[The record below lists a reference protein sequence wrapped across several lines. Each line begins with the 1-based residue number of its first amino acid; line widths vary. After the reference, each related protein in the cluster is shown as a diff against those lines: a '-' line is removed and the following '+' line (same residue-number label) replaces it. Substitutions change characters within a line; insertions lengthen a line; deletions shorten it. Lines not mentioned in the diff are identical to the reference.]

1 MERDPDAIP
10 VVYLDTSV
18 YGRPFDDPAV
28 GSNRREMRAVQTL
41 VDAIQEG
48 NAQLV
53 SSFVVRDECARAN
66 PDVQALEQAMR
77 ELAQTV
83 VPATPE
89 VEALAAR
96 LTAEAGLK
104 PGDSRHVAC
113 AVLAGASDFLS
124 CTPRRISKQA
134 AVEAVLG
141 HGFPMM
147 TPSDFVREVLV

>member
-28 GSNRREMRAVQTL
+28 GGNRREIRAVQAV

-48 NAQLV
+48 EAQLV
-53 SSFVVRDECARAN
+53 SSFAVQDECARAKA
-66 PDVQALEQAMR
+66 DVQALEQALR
-77 ELAQTV
+77 ELAQTI

-104 PGDSRHVAC
+104 PGDSRHIAC

-124 CTPRRISKQA
+124 CTPRRINKQA
-134 AVEAVLG
+134 AVESVLG
-141 HGFPMM
+141 HAFPMM
-147 TPSDFVREVLV
+147 SPSDFVRDVLV

>member
-18 YGRPFDDPAV
+18 YGRPFDDPLV
-28 GSNRREMRAVQTL
+28 GGNRREIRAVQTL
-41 VDAIQEG
+41 VQAIQDG

-53 SSFVVRDECARAN
+53 SSFAVQDECARAN
-66 PDVQALEQAMR
+66 PDVQALEIALR

-83 VPATPE
+83 IPATPE

-113 AVLAGASDFLS
+113 AVLAGAGDFLS
-124 CTPRRISKQA
+124 CTPRRISKQE

-141 HGFPMM
+141 HAFPMM

>member
-10 VVYLDTSV
+10 IVYLDTSV

-28 GSNRREMRAVQTL
+28 GANRREIRAVRAL

-48 NAQLV
+48 DAQLV
-53 SSFVVRDECARAN
+53 SSFAVQDECARAN
-66 PDVQALEQAMR
+66 ADVQALEQAMR
-77 ELAQTV
+77 EFAQTV

-104 PGDSRHVAC
+104 PGDSRHIAC

-134 AVEAVLG
+134 AIEAVLG
-141 HGFPMM
+141 HAFPMM
-147 TPSDFVREVLV
+147 TPSDFVREILV

>member
-28 GSNRREMRAVQTL
+28 GTNRREIRAVRAL

-48 NAQLV
+48 DAQLV
-53 SSFVVRDECARAN
+53 SSFAVQDVCARAN
-66 PDVQALEQAMR
+66 ADVQALEQAMR
-77 ELAQTV
+77 EFAQTV

-96 LTAEAGLK
+96 LTVEAGLK
-104 PGDSRHVAC
+104 PGDSLHVAC
-113 AVLAGASDFLS
+113 AILAGAGDFLS

-141 HGFPMM
+141 HAFPMM
-147 TPSDFVREVLV
+147 TPSAFVRDVLV

>member
-28 GSNRREMRAVQTL
+28 GTNRREIRAVQTL
-41 VDAIQEG
+41 VDAIQAG

-53 SSFVVRDECARAN
+53 SSFAVLDECARAN
-66 PDVQALEQAMR
+66 ADVQALEQALR
-77 ELAQTV
+77 EFAQTV
-83 VPATPE
+83 VPASPE
-89 VEALAAR
+89 VDALAAR

-104 PGDSRHVAC
+104 PGDSRHIAC

-124 CTPRRISKQA
+124 CTPRRINKQP

-141 HGFPMM
+141 HAFPMW
-147 TPSDFVREVLV
+147 TPSDFLREVLV